1 MDSITKSHRHKV
13 AQFSKLLRDRKDYSG
28 APILLR
34 LLWRMGF
41 KIPPPYFLSFPVAW
55 ILSCLSNGLSVGFAL
70 ALAGVFFG
78 SFPLDMITLVA
89 CFSGLVN
96 GSIRAILWRKTAKK
110 MYLPKWKDFS
120 LDELDVNYLD
130 K

>member
-34 LLWRMGF
+34 LLWKMGF

-78 SFPLDMITLVA
+78 LFPWDMIILFA

-96 GSIRAILWRKTAKK
+96 GSIRAVLWRTTAKK

-120 LDELDVNYLD
+120 LD
-130 K
+130 